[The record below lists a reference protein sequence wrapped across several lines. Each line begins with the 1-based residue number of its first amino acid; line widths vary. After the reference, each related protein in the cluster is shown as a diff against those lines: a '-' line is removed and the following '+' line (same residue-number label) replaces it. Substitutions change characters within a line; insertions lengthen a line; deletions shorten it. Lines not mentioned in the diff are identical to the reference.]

1 MKKDLLSKM
10 KMPSQAADPMLELG
24 EDELAMDGEE
34 AEVAEEAV
42 DPVIAQAEDDVLVK
56 ELEKRG
62 FSVEAPAEE
71 MAEDESAATEMAE
84 EDPLA

>member
-24 EDELAMDGEE
+24 EDELAMEGEE
-34 AEVAEEAV
+34 AELAEEAV
-42 DPVIAQAEDDVLVK
+42 DPAIAGAEDEELAK

-62 FSVEAPAEE
+62 WALTPPAESEEAPAEE
-71 MAEDESAATEMAE
+71 MALPE